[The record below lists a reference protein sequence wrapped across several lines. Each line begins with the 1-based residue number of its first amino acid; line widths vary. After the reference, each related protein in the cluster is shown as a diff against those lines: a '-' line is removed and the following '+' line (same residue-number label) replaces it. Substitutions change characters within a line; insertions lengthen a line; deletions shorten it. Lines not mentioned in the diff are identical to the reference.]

1 MPTIGECNAAR
12 AQHNAERNITIR
24 QDNAANNALLQIEAR
39 LQQLEDRV
47 RELEAQNAMG
57 RSQMAAMGDVIARQ
71 ALTQQQVQPPLAVSQ
86 SPEPIAMNSAMEGI
100 RTGRLAKVSVSHWLK
115 KYNKICS

>member
-1 MPTIGECNAAR
+1 MQRG
-12 AQHNAERNITIR
+12 RNTTIR
-24 QDNAANNALLQIEAR
+24 QDNVANNASLQIEAR
-39 LQQLEDRV
+39 FQQLEDRV

-86 SPEPIAMNSAMEGI
+86 SPEPIMMNGAVEGV
-100 RTGRLAKVSVSHWLK
+100 RTSRLAKVSVSYWLK
-115 KYNKICS
+115 KYNKIYSRLVTL